1 MKNFIFIYRILNQ
14 IKEITEMNLNQ
25 HMMLGEQK
33 EIVLMKIVLVDKE
46 LQKAIGVENGIMI
59 KYK

>member
-1 MKNFIFIYRILNQ
+1 
-14 IKEITEMNLNQ
+14 MNLNQ

-59 KYK
+59 KYKQIFIIY

>member
-1 MKNFIFIYRILNQ
+1 
-14 IKEITEMNLNQ
+14 MNLNQ

-46 LQKAIGVENGIMI
+46 LQKAIGVGNGIMI
-59 KYK
+59 KYKQIFIIY

>member
-1 MKNFIFIYRILNQ
+1 
-14 IKEITEMNLNQ
+14 MNLNQ

-46 LQKAIGVENGIMI
+46 LQRATGVGNGIMI
-59 KYK
+59 KYKQIFIILNY